1 MDAQQIAAVFANRK
15 VEEVGPCPWTY
26 PILDETY
33 EEAKSR
39 FGKPNLPVVSEP
51 ISYDATGKEIVVVSD
66 LHIASGRTAVGV
78 FRGTEN
84 FFADDAFGRFLDHVQ
99 SIKETRSMLL
109 VFNGD
114 IFDFLRVTE
123 YPGWRKRVRLVRRMK
138 LRLQGRAIVA
148 PERPTPEDV
157 RMEFA
162 EWSEELTKVGIVR
175 RPDELERS
183 ISKTEIRF
191 GLETDDYKTI
201 YRLMRIKRGHPGFFL
216 RLARWML
223 EGNSILILKGNHDLE
238 ICQKNVR
245 QYIELQ
251 LAESMA
257 GMPAGAE
264 GGEVGGSG
272 DIASLLEMKVF
283 PKIRFADDSVVID
296 GDFYLEHGHRY
307 DKFTMVLGKPFLNEK
322 EGQINIPFGSFFNR
336 YLINRVELY
345 YPFFDK
351 VRPAG
356 NIIPM
361 LIRDNFPLALRVI
374 FQQLPFTLRILSTNA
389 KYIWF
394 MINRVIWPVL
404 IIAAPLVT
412 LVWLHWDAVLNFL
425 NKAPGKPFAIVTLLI
440 NAAKSVGALLVPYF
454 LARVVSWFQL
464 TEPDSLYSFA
474 RHRFRVANGKFRIMT
489 MGHTHNPGEYAL
501 GDGRPRFYN
510 TGTWIPVIETSSA
523 EVREDRMYTF
533 LHLRRDSDGLLEVAE
548 SRLLQRWNDDAGRA
562 EPQLLIERK

>member
-1 MDAQQIAAVFANRK
+1 MDAEQITAVFDNRN
-15 VEEVGPCPWTY
+15 ENEAGPCPWTY
-26 PILDETY
+26 PIRDETY
-33 EEAKSR
+33 QEAKSR
-39 FGKPNLPVVSEP
+39 FGKPNLPVVSKP
-51 ISYDATGKEIVVVSD
+51 IDYQAGGKEVVVVSD

-84 FFADDAFGRFLDHVQ
+84 FFADDAFGRFLDYVE
-99 SIKETRSMLL
+99 SIKETKSNPMLL

-123 YPGWRKRVRLVRRMK
+123 YPGWAKKVRLVRRMK

-148 PERPTPEDV
+148 PDRPTPGDV
-157 RMEFA
+157 QKDFA
-162 EWSEELTKVGIVR
+162 EWSVELSKVGIVR
-175 RPDELERS
+175 RPDELQRS

-201 YRLMRIKRGHPGFFL
+201 YRLIRIKRGHPGFFE
-216 RLARWML
+216 RLARWL
-223 EGNSILILKGNHDLE
+223 LNGNSILILKGNHDLE

-245 QYIELQ
+245 RYIELQ

-257 GMPAGAE
+257 SL
-264 GGEVGGSG
+264 GGNV
-272 DIASLLEMKVF
+272 ALLLETKVF
-283 PKIRFADDSVVID
+283 PNIRFADDSVVID
-296 GDFYLEHGHRY
+296 DDFYLEHGHRY
-307 DKFTMVLGKPFLNEK
+307 DKFTMVLGNRFLNRP

-345 YPFFDK
+345 YPYFDK
-351 VRPAG
+351 VRPSG

-394 MINRVIWPVL
+394 MINRVIWPIL
-404 IIAAPLVT
+404 IIAAPLVA

-425 NKAPGKPFAIVTLLI
+425 NKPPGKPFEIGTLLV

-464 TEPDSLYSFA
+464 VEPDSLYSFA
-474 RHRFRVANGKFRIMT
+474 RHRFNVAAGKFRIMT
-489 MGHTHNPGEYAL
+489 MGHTHNPGEYPL

-533 LHLRRDSDGLLEVAE
+533 LHLRRDGGRLVVAE
-548 SRLLQRWNDDAGRA
+548 EGLLQRWNDDAGRA